1 MADAREARETREA
14 SVTEESAAGTTAAK
28 PEPAARTGL
37 GQGPGRLLV
46 LLYGVFTVAAA
57 SRSIYQLIA
66 QYQEAPLA
74 YILSAVSAVVYAFI
88 TVSLV
93 RGGEGAR
100 KAAMVCCAAELVGVL
115 TVGTWTLADPSAF
128 PTRRCGPTTGWVICS
143 SRSSCRS
150 RACCGCA
157 RPAGAHRMRRLGPD
171 RRRGPAQAPPLIP
184 ALGRRPGRQ
193 SSPADDRRPQAT
205 A

>member
-1 MADAREARETREA
+1 M
-14 SVTEESAAGTTAAK
+14 TEDSAAGKAAEQATGNATGETGKAAGK
-28 PEPAARTGL
+28 PESAGRTGL

-46 LLYGVFTVAAA
+46 MLYGVFTVAAA

-74 YILSAVSAVVYAFI
+74 YILSAVSAAVYAFI

-100 KAAMVCCAAELVGVL
+100 KAAMVCCALELLGVL

-128 PTRRCGPTTGWVICS
+128 PDQTVWSDYGMGYLFIPIFLPVTGLLWL
-143 SRSSCRS
+143 RRS
-150 RACCGCA
+150 R
-157 RPAGAHRMRRLGPD
+157 
-171 RRRGPAQAPPLIP
+171 RG
-184 ALGRRPGRQ
+184 
-193 SSPADDRRPQAT
+193 
-205 A
+205 